1 MFDDDMCFLA
11 WHASVASDI
20 LGICFWLGPS
30 PGLCTGRTA
39 SENPCYGGIEAE
51 RISVRGASCS
61 RATQLP
67 AGNAL
72 DPDGVEVLALSF
84 SSYSHLELGL
94 DGEMTGRVTARQ

>member
-1 MFDDDMCFLA
+1 M
-11 WHASVASDI
+11 
-20 LGICFWLGPS
+20 
-30 PGLCTGRTA
+30 
-39 SENPCYGGIEAE
+39 
-51 RISVRGASCS
+51 RGVSCS